1 MNFTSLTFWVFFT
14 LVFLTYWLVRE
25 RGWQNALLL
34 FAGYIFYAWLSPW
47 YAVLLGSSTLADF
60 YFARQMKQQ
69 RDKARTYLVLSL
81 ILNLGVLAFF
91 KYYNFFNTQ
100 VAEALTSLGLSVDW
114 MFITVFLPAGL
125 SFYTL
130 RKLAYMIDVSR
141 GTLEPSN
148 DLISFALFV
157 SFFPQI
163 VAGPINRYQKLIPQ
177 IEQKRSWQAEFFYSA
192 WPLLV
197 MGLFK
202 KIVVADSIKP
212 IVDRIFGLGEPS
224 LVLVI
229 AGALGFTLEI
239 LADFSAYTDLSRG
252 VAQLLGFTTSEN
264 FNRPYLSLTPTEFW
278 NRWHITL
285 SAWLRD
291 YIFYPIRR
299 ALLRRK
305 EPLPN
310 WLLLSIPPLVTM
322 FISGIWHGAGL
333 TYMIWG
339 IYYGVLIAGYQ
350 LLGLRGDP
358 STRSGRRWK
367 PAGRLRTFFA
377 WLIMFALIAFGWLIF
392 RAPSMAWLSNVL
404 LHSEWTHGRE
414 DWVVASILLSRT
426 ILYSLPLVIKYL
438 LDQYVPRGFLQP
450 FYYAVLTLGVV
461 IFIGSVTTDFIY
473 FRF

>member
-1 MNFTSLTFWVFFT
+1 MNFTSLTFWFFFA
-14 LVFLTYWLVRE
+14 LVFSMYWLVRE
-25 RGWQNALLL
+25 GRWQNTLLIL
-34 FAGYIFYAWLSPW
+34 ASYVFYTWLSPW
-47 YAVLLGSSTLADF
+47 YAVLLGVSTLADF
-60 YFARQMKQQ
+60 YLARQMKQ
-69 RDKARTYLVLSL
+69 KNNSAKTYLALSS
-81 ILNLGVLAFF
+81 ILSLGVLAIF

-100 VAEALTSLGLSVDW
+100 VAEALTSVGLSADW
-114 MFITVFLPAGL
+114 LFIKVFLPAGL

-130 RKLAYMIDVSR
+130 KKLAYMIDVSR
-141 GTLEPSN
+141 GTLQPAD
-148 DLISFALFV
+148 DLLSFALFV

-163 VAGPINRYQKLIPQ
+163 VAGPMDRYQKLMPQ
-177 IEQKRSWQAEFFYSA
+177 IQRKRIWQSSFFYSA
-192 WPLLV
+192 WPLIV

-212 IVDRIFGLGEPS
+212 IVDRVFGLDHPS
-224 LVLVI
+224 MVLII
-229 AGALGFTLEI
+229 AGTLGFTLEI

-252 VAQLLGFTTSEN
+252 VAQLLGFNTSEN
-264 FNRPYLSLTPTEFW
+264 FNKPYLSLTPTDFW

-291 YIFYPIRR
+291 YIFFPIRR

-339 IYYGVLIAGYQ
+339 LYYGVLIAGYQ
-350 LLGLRGDP
+350 LIGLRGD
-358 STRSGRRWK
+358 WK
-367 PAGRLRTFFA
+367 PAGRLKTFFA

-392 RAPSMAWLSNVL
+392 RAPSMTWLADVF

-414 DWVVASILLSRT
+414 DWIVTSIVLSRT
-426 ILYSLPLVIKYL
+426 LLYSLPLVIKYL
-438 LDQYVPRGFLQP
+438 LDQYVPRGFVQP
-450 FYYAVLTLGVV
+450 FYYAVLTVGVI
-461 IFIGSVTTDFIY
+461 IFIGSATTDFIY
-473 FRF
+473 FQF

>member
-1 MNFTSLTFWVFFT
+1 LNFTSLTFWVFFT
-14 LVFLTYWLVRE
+14 LVFLTYWLVRG

-34 FAGYIFYAWLSPW
+34 FASYIFYGWLAPW
-47 YAVLLGSSTLADF
+47 YAALLGVSALADF
-60 YFARQMKQQ
+60 YLARQMKQL
-69 RDKARTYLVLSL
+69 RDKAKTYLILSL

-100 VAEALTSLGLSVDW
+100 AAEAFTSLGLPADW
-114 MFITVFLPAGL
+114 MFIKIFLPAGL

-130 RKLAYMIDVSR
+130 KKLAYMIDVSR

-163 VAGPINRYQKLIPQ
+163 VAGPIDRYQKLIPQ

-212 IVDRIFGLGEPS
+212 IVDRIFGLDEPS
-224 LVLVI
+224 MVLVI

-291 YIFYPIRR
+291 YIFFPIRR

-322 FISGIWHGAGL
+322 FISGLWHGAGL
-333 TYMIWG
+333 TYVIWG

-350 LLGLRGDP
+350 LIGLRGD
-358 STRSGRRWK
+358 WK
-367 PAGRLRTFFA
+367 PAGRLRTSFA
-377 WLIMFALIAFGWLIF
+377 W
-392 RAPSMAWLSNVL
+392 SC
-404 LHSEWTHGRE
+404 
-414 DWVVASILLSRT
+414 SR
-426 ILYSLPLVIKYL
+426 
-438 LDQYVPRGFLQP
+438 
-450 FYYAVLTLGVV
+450 
-461 IFIGSVTTDFIY
+461 
-473 FRF
+473 

>member
-1 MNFTSLTFWVFFT
+1 MNFTSLTFWLFFA
-14 LVFLTYWLVRE
+14 LVFSMYWLVRE
-25 RGWQNALLL
+25 GRWQNALLL
-34 FAGYIFYAWLSPW
+34 LASYAFYTWLSPW
-47 YAVLLGSSTLADF
+47 YAVLLGVSTLADF
-60 YFARQMKQQ
+60 YLAGQMKQQ
-69 RDKARTYLVLSL
+69 GNKAKTYLILSL
-81 ILNLGVLAFF
+81 MLNLGVLAFF

-100 VAEALTSLGLSVDW
+100 VAEALTSVGLSADW
-114 MFITVFLPAGL
+114 LFIKVFLPAGL

-130 RKLAYMIDVSR
+130 KKLAYMIDVSR
-141 GTLEPSN
+141 GTLEPSD
-148 DLISFALFV
+148 DLLSFALFV

-163 VAGPINRYQKLIPQ
+163 IAGPIDRYQKLTPQ
-177 IEQKRSWQAEFFYSA
+177 IQRKRIWQSSFFYAA
-192 WPLLV
+192 WPLIV

-202 KIVVADSIKP
+202 KIIVADSIKP
-212 IVDRIFGLGEPS
+212 IVDRVFGLDHPS
-224 LVLVI
+224 VVLII
-229 AGALGFTLEI
+229 AGTLGFTLEI

-252 VAQLLGFTTSEN
+252 VAQLLGFNTSEN
-264 FNRPYLSLTPTEFW
+264 FNKPYLSLTPTDFW

-291 YIFYPIRR
+291 YIFFPIRR

-339 IYYGVLIAGYQ
+339 LYYGVLIAGYQ
-350 LLGLRGDP
+350 LIGLRGD
-358 STRSGRRWK
+358 WK
-367 PAGRLRTFFA
+367 PAGRLKTFFA

-392 RAPSMAWLSNVL
+392 RAPSMTWLADVF

-414 DWVVASILLSRT
+414 DWIVTSIVLSRT

-438 LDQYVPRGFLQP
+438 LDQYVPRGFIQP
-450 FYYAVLTLGVV
+450 FYYAVLTLGVI
-461 IFIGSVTTDFIY
+461 IFIGSGTTDFIY
-473 FRF
+473 FQF